1 MQITPEKGLG
11 GDRVGYLVQYYRSGY
26 NHLLSTIK
34 WFFLLNLVLGW
45 ILFWG
50 NLVRLH
56 LSMGDAVSAALT
68 AVLFAGPLVVGILW
82 KGLRWQWGERNLTGF
97 VARDGN

>member
-1 MQITPEKGLG
+1 MQMSPESWPD
-11 GDRVGYLVQYYRSGY
+11 GDQVDYLVQYYRSGY

-34 WFFLLNLVLGW
+34 WFTLLNLGLGW

-56 LSMGDAVSAALT
+56 LSMGDAVSAVFT
-68 AVLFAGPLVVGILW
+68 TVLFIGPLVVGILW

-97 VARDGN
+97 VASDGN